1 MRQELESQFMYIYE
15 IVILAGVCLL
25 QFINGKIVYSSRY
38 QHIDIEFID
47 KLNGKCKIKS
57 NIIDI
62 EFIDKLN
69 GKCKI
74 KSNIIDIE

>member
-25 QFINGKIVYSSRY
+25 QLINGKIVYSSRY
-38 QHIDIEFID
+38 QQHIDIEFID

-74 KSNIIDIE
+74 KHH